1 VKGVPLSARAAV
13 SFATCQKK
21 KKKNRTA
28 ILTCDWDSAA
38 SASSGNT
45 GVPEGSDSALQRPA
59 THKSTVLA
67 GNNHTVAGATA
78 TAHAGR
84 VLNVFAGI
92 LLERSHDCVEGVAAD
107 GWGAA
112 SASYAVIA
120 LGRCRMCG
128 DGQGGGQ
135 EKGGDFG
142 DGELHCGAD
151 LGISV

>member
-1 VKGVPLSARAAV
+1 LP
-13 SFATCQKK
+13 KK
-21 KKKNRTA
+21 EKTRTA
-28 ILTCDWDSAA
+28 ILTSDWDSAA

-45 GVPEGSDSALQRPA
+45 GAEGSDSALQRPA
-59 THKSTVLA
+59 THKCTVLA

-78 TAHAGR
+78 AANAGR

-92 LLERSHDCVEGVAAD
+92 LLERSHDGVEGVAAD